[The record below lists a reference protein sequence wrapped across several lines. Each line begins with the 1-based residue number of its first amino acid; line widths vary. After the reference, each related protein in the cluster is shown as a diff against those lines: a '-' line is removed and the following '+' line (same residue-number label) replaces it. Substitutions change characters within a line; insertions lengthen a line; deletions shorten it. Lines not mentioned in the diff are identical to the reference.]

1 MDFSVLP
8 DLDDDDSESMLSLT
22 DAVRYLGTFRPAL
35 YRLIVSRQ
43 LPAYRMLGRRRAIY
57 LKKRDLDAI
66 RPQLA

>member
-8 DLDDDDSESMLSLT
+8 DADDDGESMLSLT